1 VILVAVAIVIAI
13 AVAFWASG
21 LVGVFTRYE
30 QLEVL
35 SAYQSAADTITI
47 IVANRGTTNSSI
59 IQVVVNGIRVHSPDD
74 PPSIGIGERRTCTLT
89 FAADLQAGVTYMV
102 ELKTSGGKTYPT
114 AVLATQGGGRP
125 GVPDIVSFSCLVV
138 R

>member
-35 SAYQSAADTITI
+35 SAYQSTDNEITI
-47 IVANRGTTNSSI
+47 IVANRGTTRTSI
-59 IQVVVNGIRVHSPDD
+59 IQVIVNGIQVYSPDP
-74 PPSIGIGERRTCTLT
+74 PPSFDIGERLTCTLT
-89 FAADLQAGVTYMV
+89 FQDDLQAGVTYMV
-102 ELKTSGGKTYPT
+102 ELKTSGAKTYPT
-114 AVLATQGGGRP
+114 AVLATMGGGGA
-125 GVPDIVSFSCLVV
+125 GVPDIAGFGCAP
-138 R
+138 